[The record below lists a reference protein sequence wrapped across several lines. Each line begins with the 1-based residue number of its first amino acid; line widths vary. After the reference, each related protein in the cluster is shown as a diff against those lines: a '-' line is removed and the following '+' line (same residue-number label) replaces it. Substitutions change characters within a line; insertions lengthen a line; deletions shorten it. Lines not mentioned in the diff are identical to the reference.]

1 MPILI
6 WIIFEVLIFIAI
18 AKWLGIWVAILLIVI
33 PMIIGGILLRS
44 VGMSNNPQNLQK
56 MQMKMMSG
64 GNPMLSMMKMM
75 GLMMGGMLLLIPG
88 FITTFVAILLLLPFT
103 RMGVATWLMKRRAL
117 QSAFSSKMQGNPFQ
131 AAGFGQA
138 ANQKAPKVK
147 KEPAAKTKPKG
158 RTIDADEWKK
168 ED

>member
-18 AKWLGIWVAILLIVI
+18 AKWLGIWVAILLVVI
-33 PMIIGGILLRS
+33 PMIIGGIMLRS
-44 VGMSNNPQNLQK
+44 VGMNNPQNMQK

-75 GLMMGGMLLLIPG
+75 GLMMGGVLLLIPG
-88 FITTFVAILLLLPFT
+88 FITTFLAILLLLPFT
-103 RMGVATWLMKRRAL
+103 RMSVATWLMKRRSL
-117 QSAFSSKMQGNPFQ
+117 QSAFASKMQGNPFQ

-138 ANQKAPKVK
+138 ANQKPKK
-147 KEPAAKTKPKG
+147 ADKPDSKAKSKG